1 MTLKHLKIFVTV
13 CDCNSV
19 TAAAKKLYLA
29 QPSVSLAIKELEDY
43 YQVKLFDRISKRLYL
58 TEAGKRLLNYAR
70 HITGLF
76 QEMEDEIKNWDA
88 VGELKIGS
96 SITIGTELMPE
107 YVKQFTTL
115 FPHIKVQVSIYSSNL
130 IEEKILQNELDFA
143 LIEGVAHSPY
153 LISQDFQD
161 DHLVVICAPTHPLL
175 SKQNLCLDDV
185 KSESFL
191 LREKGSG
198 TRDLIDSLLITRGI
212 SLNPIWEGTSTRAL
226 INAAAKGLGISILPK
241 DLVQREVSE
250 GKVAILKLMDIE
262 FSRTFKIIYH
272 QNKYL
277 TPMAL
282 SFIELC
288 QS

>member
-29 QPSVSLAIKELEDY
+29 QPAVSLAIKELEDY

-58 TEAGKRLLNYAR
+58 TETGKRLLRYAR
-70 HITGLF
+70 HITELF
-76 QEMEDEIKNWDA
+76 QEMEHEIKNWDA

-96 SITIGTELMPE
+96 SITIGTELMPQ
-107 YVKQFTTL
+107 YVKQFMTL
-115 FPHIKVQVSIYSSNL
+115 FPHIKVQVFIYSSNL
-130 IEEKILQNELDFA
+130 IEEKILHNELDFA
-143 LIEGVAHSPY
+143 LIEGVPHSPY
-153 LISQDFQD
+153 LVSQDFSD
-161 DHLVVICAPTHPLL
+161 DHLIIICSPDHPLL
-175 SKQNLCLDDV
+175 LKRDLTFDDL
-185 KSESFL
+185 KSEPFL

-241 DLVQREVSE
+241 DLVQREIRE
-250 GKVAILKLMDIE
+250 GKVAILNLSDIE
-262 FSRTFKIIYH
+262 FRRTFKLIYH

-277 TPMAL
+277 TPMAQ